1 MGTGDDR
8 WAAAVHDSLQGGR
21 MPVAHMLDRKIGPDE
36 AREPGAGKLPRRKD
50 PRYAAVRLG
59 PSRDRDGDVTLYLD
73 DPAGN
78 GSLTLDLDE
87 DSLAAVRTALRLP
100 VTATQVLGY
109 LDMIRVTLARDPASA
124 PHGSSAAVRRVMD
137 VIRALEGS

>member
-1 MGTGDDR
+1 MMEP
-8 WAAAVHDSLQGGR
+8 WNLPPAPGR
-21 MPVAHMLDRKIGPDE
+21 VPVAHLLDRKIGPDE
-36 AREPGAGKLPRRKD
+36 VREPGAAKLPPRKS

-59 PSRDRDGDVTLYLD
+59 ESRDREGDVTLYLD

-87 DSLAAVRTALRLP
+87 DSLAAVRAALREP

-109 LDMIRVTLARDPASA
+109 LDMIWVTLAEHPASA
-124 PHGSSAAVRRVMD
+124 PHGSRAAVRRVMD
-137 VIRALEGS
+137 VIRALEQS